1 MRTTWWCRLSGYV
14 LRHRGDLLLGFGAA
28 LAGTVIA
35 VLVPLVVKRVV
46 DDAVATDHRPLAPW
60 ATVLLTAAGAV
71 YLLTFVRRYYG
82 GRIAHLVQHDLR
94 MDAFRSLM
102 RWDGRQ
108 LDRWSSGQL
117 IVRTTND
124 LQLVQGLLFDLPNVI
139 RHVLTLLLCV
149 AVMIW
154 LSPML
159 ALPVV
164 LLVPLI
170 ALIAHRS
177 RRLLAAA
184 TECAQERY
192 ATVTGVVD
200 AAVSGIQVVK
210 AFAQEGQETDKLATA
225 GRSLFTARLRVARL
239 NAHFGPLLQS
249 LPALGQMAVF
259 ALGGWMAAQGSITVG
274 TFVAFWSCLALVAR
288 PACDLAGMLTVT
300 QQARAGAVRVF
311 EVIDSQP
318 TLVDGA
324 KCLTSGAQA
333 SLEFQHASFG
343 YVADRPILS
352 DISMSIR
359 PGETL
364 AVVGAPGSGKSTLA
378 LLATRS
384 YDVTAGAVRIGGQ
397 DVRDLTLGSLRSAVG
412 LVPEEAVLFSGTIGA
427 NIAYGRP
434 DATAEQIAEA
444 ARAAHVDEFV
454 DTLPDGY
461 ATAVGALGL
470 TLSGGQRQRIALARA
485 LLDRPRLLIL
495 DDPTS
500 AVDAVI
506 ESGIHEV
513 LREVIADRTAIILTR
528 RRSMLALADRVAVL
542 ESGRLLDIGTP
553 DELWERCPRY
563 RELLSPA
570 PDLTG
575 DLVAEDC
582 APVPAPTTRPA
593 PPATHDANS
602 CTAEPRVHTPG
613 RRLFHRLL
621 RDFRGPLA
629 LSLLLVGV
637 ESCAGL
643 LPPLLIRHGIDVGV
657 RQHLL
662 SVLWCAALVG
672 TGAVVVRFVAQWG
685 GAMVAGAAGEK
696 VLFRLRS
703 SVFSHAQRLGLDAFE
718 DDGDAHIVTAVT
730 SDVEAIVAFLRTGLV
745 TAVVSA
751 VTLVGILV
759 VLLAIHARLVLLII
773 ATAPLLALATWQFQR
788 ASNWIYRQARQ
799 RLGTMTATLREYAA
813 GLRIAQA
820 FRAEYVGVQSY
831 FAHSDDY
838 RRTRVRGQRLLALYF
853 PFVAFL
859 CSLATTLV
867 LLDGGREVQAGVI
880 SVGALVTYLLYV
892 ELLFTP
898 IDQLSQ
904 MFDGYQQAAVAAA
917 RIRSL
922 LSAPSPSSPVSR
934 PAGRLHGEVVF
945 DAVDFRY
952 RTREAP
958 ALAGIDLR
966 IPAGQTVVFVGSTGS
981 GKSTLLKLVA
991 RFYDPTAGI
1000 VRVDGCDLR
1009 EFDIDGYRGRLG
1021 IVPQEPYLFAGTVRD
1036 AIAYG
1041 RPDATDAQVE
1051 RAAREVGAHPMITA
1065 LDGGYAHRAAAGGR
1079 NLSAGQLQLLALAR
1093 ARLVDPDILLLDEA
1107 TVALDPATEAVVH
1120 RAIVGLAAGRTT
1132 LIVAHQLGIAESADR
1147 VVVLEHGSVIEDG
1160 THTELLAAGGR
1171 YAQLWEA
1178 HTQVGW
1184 PPQSQHTLLANNL
1197 VAATTP

>member
-1 MRTTWWCRLSGYV
+1 MRRTWWCRLSGYV
-14 LRHRGDLLLGFGAA
+14 LRHRGDLLLGLGAA

-46 DDAVATDHRPLAPW
+46 DDAVAADHRSLAPW
-60 ATVLLTAAGAV
+60 AAVLLTAAGAV

-139 RHVLTLLLCV
+139 RHVLTLVLCV

-154 LSPML
+154 LSPLL

-164 LLVPLI
+164 LLVPVI

-177 RRLLAAA
+177 RRLLTVAA
-184 TECAQERY
+184 ERAQERY

-210 AFAQEGQETDKLATA
+210 AFGQEEQETGKLATA
-225 GRSLFTARLRVARL
+225 GRALYAARLRVSRL

-288 PACDLAGMLTVT
+288 PACDLAGMLTVA

-311 EVIDSQP
+311 EVIDSRP

-324 KCLTSGAQA
+324 RCLTSESPA
-333 SLEFQHASFG
+333 SLEFAHASFG
-343 YVADRPILS
+343 YVADRPILR
-352 DISMSIR
+352 DISLSVR

-378 LLATRS
+378 LLAMRC

-434 DATAEQIAEA
+434 DATADQIAEA

-461 ATAVGALGL
+461 ATAVGARGL

-506 ESGIHEV
+506 ESGIHDV

-528 RRSMLALADRVAVL
+528 RRSMLTLADRVAVL
-542 ESGRLLDIGTP
+542 DSGRLLDIGTP
-553 DELWERCPRY
+553 DELWKRCPRY

-570 PDLTG
+570 TGLTG
-575 DLVAEDC
+575 DLLAEDR
-582 APVPAPTTRPA
+582 APAPGATTPPV
-593 PPATHDANS
+593 PPATHDANRRP
-602 CTAEPRVHTPG
+602 AEPRDNTPVL
-613 RRLFHRLL
+613 RRLL

-629 LSLLLVGV
+629 LSLLLVAV

-657 RQHLL
+657 HQHLL
-662 SVLWCAALVG
+662 SALWCAALVG

-730 SDVEAIVAFLRTGLV
+730 ADVEAIVAFLRTGLV
-745 TAVVSA
+745 IAVVSA

-759 VLLAIHARLVLLII
+759 TLLAIHARLVLLII
-773 ATAPLLALATWQFQR
+773 ATVPLLALATWQFQR

-922 LSAPSPSSPVSR
+922 LSTPPPSSPVSR
-934 PAGRLHGEVVF
+934 PVGRLHGEVVF

-991 RFYDPTAGI
+991 RFYDPTAGT
-1000 VRVDGCDLR
+1000 VRVDGRDLR
-1009 EFDIDGYRGRLG
+1009 EFAIDGYRGRLG
-1021 IVPQEPYLFAGTVRD
+1021 IVPQELYLFPGTVRD

-1065 LDGGYAHRAAAGGR
+1065 LDGGYAHWVAAGGR

-1120 RAIVGLAAGRTT
+1120 RAILGLAAGRTT
-1132 LIVAHQLGIAESADR
+1132 LIVAHQLAIAEYADR
-1147 VVVLEHGSVIEDG
+1147 VVVLEHGSVVEDG
-1160 THTELLAAGGR
+1160 THNELLAGGGH
-1171 YAQLWEA
+1171 YARLWEA
-1178 HTQVGW
+1178 HTLVGR
-1184 PPQSQHTLLANNL
+1184 PPQSEDRRLANNL
-1197 VAATTP
+1197 VTATTP

>member
-1 MRTTWWCRLSGYV
+1 M
-14 LRHRGDLLLGFGAA
+14 LGFGAA
-28 LAGTVIA
+28 LAGTVVA
-35 VLVPLVVKRVV
+35 VLVPLVSKRVV
-46 DDAVATDHRPLAPW
+46 DDAIAADHRPLAPW
-60 ATVLLTAAGAV
+60 AAVLLTAAGAV

-102 RWDGRQ
+102 SWDGRQ
-108 LDRWSSGQL
+108 LDRWSGGQL
-117 IVRTTND
+117 IVRTTSD

-154 LSPML
+154 LSPLL
-159 ALPVV
+159 ALPAV
-164 LLVPLI
+164 LLVPVI
-170 ALIAHRS
+170 ALIARRS
-177 RRLLAAA
+177 RRLLAVA

-192 ATVTGVVD
+192 ATVAGVVD
-200 AAVSGIQVVK
+200 AAISGIQVVK
-210 AFAQEGQETDKLATA
+210 AFVQEERETERLGSA
-225 GRSLFTARLRVARL
+225 GRALYAARLRVERL

-288 PACDLAGMLTVT
+288 PACDLAGMLTVA

-318 TLVDGA
+318 TLLDGA
-324 KCLTSGAQA
+324 KCLTSGAPP
-333 SLEFQHASFG
+333 SLEFAHASFG
-343 YVADRPILS
+343 YVANRPVLH
-352 DISMSIR
+352 DINLCVR

-378 LLATRS
+378 LLAMRC
-384 YDVTAGAVRIGGQ
+384 YDVAEGAVRIGGE
-397 DVRDLTLGSLRSAVG
+397 DVRELTLGSLRSAIGV
-412 LVPEEAVLFSGTIGA
+412 VPEEAVLFSGTIGA

-434 DATAEQIAEA
+434 DATPAQIAEA

-454 DTLPDGY
+454 NTLPDGY
-461 ATAVGALGL
+461 ATAVGARGL

-506 ESGIHEV
+506 EYGIHEV

-528 RRSMLALADRVAVL
+528 RRSMLTLADRVAVL
-542 ESGRLLDIGTP
+542 DSGRLLDIGTP

-563 RELLSPA
+563 RELLSPTR
-570 PDLTG
+570 DLTG
-575 DLVAEDC
+575 DLVDDDGAPAC
-582 APVPAPTTRPA
+582 LPVPPA
-593 PPATHDANS
+593 AHDSYAR
-602 CTAEPRVHTPG
+602 TAEPRDHAPSRLL
-613 RRLFHRLL
+613 RRPL

-643 LPPLLIRHGIDVGV
+643 LPPLLIRHGIDMGV
-657 RQHLL
+657 RRHLL
-662 SVLWCAALVG
+662 SALWCAAVGG
-672 TGAVVVRFVAQWG
+672 TGAVVVRFLAQWG
-685 GAMVAGAAGEK
+685 GAMVAGSAGEK

-703 SVFSHAQRLGLDAFE
+703 TVFSHTQRLGLAAFE

-730 SDVEAIVAFLRTGLV
+730 SDVDAIVAFLRTGLV

-759 VLLAIHARLVLLII
+759 ALLAIHARLGLVII
-773 ATAPLLALATWQFQR
+773 VTLPLLALATWQFQR
-788 ASNWIYRQARQ
+788 ASNGIYRQARQ

-820 FRAEYVGVQSY
+820 FRAESLGVQRY

-838 RRTRVRGQRLLALYF
+838 RRTRVRGQRLLASYF
-853 PFVAFL
+853 PFVALL

-867 LLDGGREVQAGVI
+867 LLDGGREVQAGVL

-904 MFDGYQQAAVAAA
+904 MFDGYQQAAAAAA

-922 LSAPSPSSPVSR
+922 LSTPPPSSPALR
-934 PAGRLHGEVVF
+934 PVGRLHGEVVF
-945 DAVDFRY
+945 DAVNFRY

-991 RFYDPTAGI
+991 RFYDPTVGT
-1000 VRVDGCDLR
+1000 VRLDGCDLR
-1009 EFDIDGYRGRLG
+1009 EFDIGGYRGRLG

-1041 RPDATDAQVE
+1041 RPGATDAQVE

-1065 LDGGYAHRAAAGGR
+1065 LDGGYTHWVAAGGR
-1079 NLSAGQLQLLALAR
+1079 NLSAGQSQLLALAR
-1093 ARLVDPDILLLDEA
+1093 ACLVDPDILLLDEA
-1107 TVALDPATEAVVH
+1107 TVALDPATEAVVQ
-1120 RAIVGLAAGRTT
+1120 RAVLGLAAGRTT
-1132 LIVAHQLGIAESADR
+1132 LIVAHQLGIAEHADR
-1147 VVVLEHGSVIEDG
+1147 VVVLEHGSVVEDG
-1160 THTELLAAGGR
+1160 THAELLARGGH
-1171 YAQLWEA
+1171 YARLWEA
-1178 HTQVGW
+1178 HIRVGG
-1184 PPQSQHTLLANNL
+1184 PPQFEDRLLANNL
-1197 VAATTP
+1197 VAATAR